1 MTFES
6 SFLIEV
12 GKVAVFIVIAAFLL
26 LGSLWL
32 RFKFPVDENG
42 CPLNIDPFDFRKDL
56 RNAENDSNTVLECGE
71 SKLQGGKSR
80 AGSQKEKQ
88 EKVN

>member
-6 SFLIEV
+6 SCLI
-12 GKVAVFIVIAAFLL
+12 GIAKVAIFIVIAAFLL

-42 CPLNIDPFDFRKDL
+42 CPLNIDPFDFRKDQK
-56 RNAENDSNTVLECGE
+56 NGENDSDSILEDSSCSVE
-71 SKLQGGKSR
+71 SAEVCENEQN
-80 AGSQKEKQ
+80 Q
-88 EKVN
+88 E